1 MKCDCCDAAL
11 VDWSLAIV
19 AEKESFIRRLG
30 KPEQCPVLALI
41 LQHYHY
47 QWPNNRNSTSTRTK
61 QGLYRSSTSFL
72 LLSCLRLWHKISQK
86 AGKLLA
92 KVRENSEA
100 QNLQNLPILCNPWIS
115 SAMAMAMSIYRTLCV
130 LVYKIGQT

>member
-1 MKCDCCDAAL
+1 ML
-11 VDWSLAIV
+11 IAIAI
-19 AEKESFIRRLG
+19 AEEIQEL
-30 KPEQCPVLALI
+30 
-41 LQHYHY
+41 
-47 QWPNNRNSTSTRTK
+47 

-100 QNLQNLPILCNPWIS
+100 QNL
-115 SAMAMAMSIYRTLCV
+115 
-130 LVYKIGQT
+130 